1 MHNVTVVFCPY
12 SRESPRLRGMKRTT
26 SAVQQLFQIR
36 KAAGIDHWSDHGFGD
51 VKNPD
56 EPRRA
61 VTRSAG

>member
-1 MHNVTVVFCPY
+1 MYIRHI
-12 SRESPRLRGMKRTT
+12 GTT